1 MRVSLRF
8 LSGLSSRLVLLL
20 LVWIGLVSLAG
31 CSGMGPLS
39 LLTGGGPN
47 VAANT
52 QLGQQNTQTIGS
64 SETVKTDIKDVQG
77 DVVQSNDKQS
87 VKADSVET
95 VIVNEYPVWLILAFV
110 VAVFLDSPLRMIQDL
125 LRIFTRKRD

>member
-1 MRVSLRF
+1 M
-8 LSGLSSRLVLLL
+8 
-20 LVWIGLVSLAG
+20 
-31 CSGMGPLS
+31 
-39 LLTGGGPN
+39 
-47 VAANT
+47 
-52 QLGQQNTQTIGS
+52 GQQNTQTIGS

-110 VAVFLDSPLRMIQDL
+110 VAVFLDSPIRMIQDL
-125 LRIFTRKRD
+125 LRIFTRKKQ

>member
-1 MRVSLRF
+1 MQKSL
-8 LSGLSSRLVLLL
+8 LSSSGLSLRLLL
-20 LVWIGLVSLAG
+20 LLLALTSIAG
-31 CSGMGPLS
+31 CTGNPLS

-64 SETVKTDIKDVQG
+64 SETVKTDIKDVEG
-77 DVVQSNDKQS
+77 DVIQSNDRQS

-95 VIVNEYPVWLILAFV
+95 VVVNEYPVWLILAFV
-110 VAVFLDSPLRMIQDL
+110 VAVFLDSPVRMIQDL

>member
-1 MRVSLRF
+1 MLKSLLSSFGLSLR
-8 LSGLSSRLVLLL
+8 SLLL
-20 LVWIGLVSLAG
+20 LLALTSTAG
-31 CSGMGPLS
+31 CTGNPLS

-77 DVVQSNDKQS
+77 DVVQSNDRQS
-87 VKADSVET
+87 VKADRVET
-95 VIVNEYPVWLILAFV
+95 VVVNEYPVWLIIAFV
-110 VAVFLDSPLRMIQDL
+110 IAVFLDSPIRMIQDI
-125 LRIFTRKRD
+125 LRIFTRKKQ

>member
-1 MRVSLRF
+1 MLTSLRF
-8 LSGLSSRLVLLL
+8 LSGLSSRSLLLL

-31 CSGMGPLS
+31 CSSNPLS

-77 DVVQSNDKQS
+77 DVVQSNDKQA
-87 VKADSVET
+87 VKADRVET
-95 VIVNEYPVWLILAFV
+95 VVVNEYPVWLIIAFV
-110 VAVFLDSPLRMIQDL
+110 VAVFLDSPIRMLQDL
-125 LRIFTRKRD
+125 LRIFTRKKQ

>member
-1 MRVSLRF
+1 MLKSL
-8 LSGLSSRLVLLL
+8 LSSSGLSLRSLLL
-20 LVWIGLVSLAG
+20 LLALISIAG
-31 CSGMGPLS
+31 CSNPALS
-39 LLTGGGPN
+39 FLTGGGPN

-64 SETVKTDIKDVQG
+64 SETVKTDIKDVEG
-77 DVVQSNDKQS
+77 DVIQSNDKQS

-95 VIVNEYPVWLILAFV
+95 VVVNEYPVWLILAFV
-110 VAVFLDSPLRMIQDL
+110 VAVFLDSPVRMIQDL

>member
-1 MRVSLRF
+1 MLTSL
-8 LSGLSSRLVLLL
+8 LSSSGLSLRSLLL
-20 LVWIGLVSLAG
+20 LLALISIAG
-31 CSGMGPLS
+31 CSNPALS
-39 LLTGGGPN
+39 FLTGGGPN

-64 SETVKTDIKDVQG
+64 SETVKTDIKDVEG
-77 DVVQSNDKQS
+77 DVIQSNDKQS

-95 VIVNEYPVWLILAFV
+95 VVVNEYPVWLILAFV
-110 VAVFLDSPLRMIQDL
+110 VAVFLDSPVRMIQDL

>member
-1 MRVSLRF
+1 M
-8 LSGLSSRLVLLL
+8 
-20 LVWIGLVSLAG
+20 
-31 CSGMGPLS
+31 
-39 LLTGGGPN
+39 
-47 VAANT
+47 
-52 QLGQQNTQTIGS
+52 GQQNTQTIGS

-110 VAVFLDSPLRMIQDL
+110 VAVFLDSPIRMIQDI
-125 LRIFTRKRD
+125 LRIFTRKKQ